1 MYTCMSAVCL
11 YACIYVCLYVS
22 IHASLFVCMYVWIR
36 AYMYI
41 YVRIYAC
48 INLSIYLP
56 IYRYHFRFQYVN
68 ILHTSNLLSICFSTN
83 ISTFLFICLYLSPC
97 IPIYL
102 SILLPVYPVYRSIGV
117 HYLRAP
123 PSLSHHP
130 SIPFRKYPKWAPR
143 EPEPQPAHN
152 PRRRTLF
159 LKYH

>member
-22 IHASLFVCMYVWIR
+22 IHASLFVCMYVWIH

-48 INLSIYLP
+48 IDLSIDLP

-68 ILHTSNLLSICFSTN
+68 ILHTVNLLSIRFSTN

-102 SILLPVYPVYRSIGV
+102 SILLPVYPVYRPIGV
-117 HYLRAP
+117 STSAHLPHYLIIH
-123 PSLSHHP
+123 LF
-130 SIPFRKYPKWAPR
+130 PFVNTRSG
-143 EPEPQPAHN
+143 
-152 PRRRTLF
+152 RRGTRTATRP
-159 LKYH
+159 